1 MRSANKTGIIGFG
14 NLSGLRPITTTNQND
29 NEWEDDITT
38 ILVILKIMRI
48 TPETFELLRN
58 FSHKY
63 HPQPISYYEIF
74 QELLDFYNKEHEQK
88 WF

>member
-1 MRSANKTGIIGFG
+1 VV
-14 NLSGLRPITTTNQND
+14 RPITTTNQND

-38 ILVILKIMRI
+38 ILVILKIMGI
-48 TPETFELLRN
+48 TETFELLRN